1 MKIEL
6 HKAFRVPV
14 DGLIPI
20 AEEIVLAKEKKK
32 KQDQLGPYMT
42 AAITTNQD
50 K

>member
-20 AEEIVLAKEKKK
+20 AEEIILAKEKKK
-32 KQDQLGPYMT
+32 RFDQLGPYT
-42 AAITTNQD
+42 AATEQ
-50 K
+50 